1 MEGQIS
7 IRLFCFVLLLLFFL
21 FLWLVWAFL
30 LSPGH
35 FKTTLLLE
43 NTQQLLQLSCHYQL
57 PYLVCRKSKTLSY
70 HQWQNT
76 LYISNSYFSVA
87 PDKTHGKQ
95 PWFCPKQG
103 LKENIK

>member
-1 MEGQIS
+1 MEGQIG
-7 IRLFCFVLLLLFFL
+7 IRLFCFVCFVAVVLFVSFVGL
-21 FLWLVWAFL
+21 GFFTLTRTLQ
-30 LSPGH
+30 
-35 FKTTLLLE
+35 TTLLLE

-87 PDKTHGKQ
+87 PDKTHGK
-95 PWFCPKQG
+95 
-103 LKENIK
+103 